1 MDGQVQGKIEGA
13 GRLSRSYFRQSV
25 WLTAGM
31 FLAGLFLANVFRFD
45 VMLTPLIVSAVFSL
59 AVDTADAAVWRRVAE
74 RSPESLTTFYTAVS
88 GFRMLLA
95 LVTMLVYYLVAGS
108 DAMLVFFL
116 VFMAFYVML
125 LIHHT
130 AFFAKVSDT
139 RVDK

>member
-1 MDGQVQGKIEGA
+1 MDVQAHNNIEGI
-13 GRLSRSYFRQSV
+13 GRLSRCYFRQSV

-31 FLAGLFLANVFRFD
+31 LLAGLLLMNVFRLD
-45 VMLTPLIVSAVFSL
+45 AMLIPLVVSAVFSL
-59 AVDTADAAVWRRVAE
+59 AVDTADSIVWRRVAE
-74 RSPESLTTFYTAVS
+74 KSPESLTTFYTAVS

-95 LVTMLVYYLVAGS
+95 LATMLVYYLVAGG

-125 LIHHT
+125 LVHHT
-130 AFFAKVSDT
+130 AFFSKVSNT